1 MNDYLGFRKI
11 VLFSQKPKASRHLFI
26 QRWGQFCVKLFFA
39 RDFLTASNSTNC
51 GIENKCLKGWQ
62 QTKIM
67 ADFSVLLRRN
77 LRTWDLRLQ
86 KLSTLMS
93 IGLLSLILNA
103 AFRNAAFKII
113 LFHRKRAN
121 TQLPMLKVL
130 LLFQYSDKKIT
141 FTKIELTYKDD

>member
-1 MNDYLGFRKI
+1 MIIWVFE
-11 VLFSQKPKASRHLFI
+11 
-26 QRWGQFCVKLFFA
+26 KLFFSVKNLKHQDIYAYRDGDNFVWNFFFFA
-39 RDFLTASNSTNC
+39 REFLTASNSTNC

-86 KLSTLMS
+86 KLKTFD
-93 IGLLSLILNA
+93 INVNWVVEFLNPV
-103 AFRNAAFKII
+103 FNII
-113 LFHRKRAN
+113 LFHRKREN

-130 LLFQYSDKKIT
+130 LLFQYSDKKSLSQRLNWL
-141 FTKIELTYKDD
+141 TKMTMGGK

>member
-11 VLFSQKPKASRHLFI
+11 VLFSQKSKASRHLCI
-26 QRWGQFCVKLFFA
+26 QRWWEFCVKLFFA

-86 KLSTLMS
+86 KLGTFD
-93 IGLLSLILNA
+93 INVNWVIEFLNA
-103 AFRNAAFKII
+103 VLFKI
-113 LFHRKRAN
+113 FFFNPKREN
-121 TQLPMLKVL
+121 GQLPMLKIL
-130 LLFQYSDKKIT
+130 HLFQSSVET
-141 FTKIELTYKDD
+141 WNC